1 MLNCYLVC
9 KKKVI
14 HILNIFYCLFFTNFS
29 QQKFVNLLTQLSI
42 NNYALINQ
50 LSINFSNGLSI
61 ITGETGAGKSIL
73 LGALGL
79 VLGNRADLS
88 SLKDTS
94 TKCIVEA
101 KLEIANYNLQDFFEK
116 VDLDYEAETIIR
128 REILPSGKSRAFVND
143 TPVTLSVLNELRSKL
158 IDVHSQH
165 QTMQLSDVNFQFSI
179 LDALAK
185 NSERIASY
193 QRGYQQLNQLKRDL
207 TDLETQQRE
216 ANQQYDYNLHL
227 CKELEEAN
235 IQIDEQ
241 EELEITLEKLNNIE
255 DIKLN
260 LSEALEI
267 SINDEI
273 GIQNLLNTL
282 ENRLSKIANFSKK
295 YQEISER
302 ITSVKIE
309 MDDIIAELENANENV
324 DFNPNEV
331 EIINDRLQLLYNL
344 QKKHYVNSNEE
355 LVAVFESLSNKVA
368 QVASA
373 DEVIQQKQEEINQVS
388 EKLDKV
394 ASLISKARIQ
404 SIPKLTKELQTLLA
418 DLGMENARFFIKIHS
433 TETYFSNGKDELE
446 FLFSANKGGNFGEL
460 KKVASGG
467 ELSRIMLSV
476 KKVLSENAQLPTII
490 FDEIDTGV
498 SGEVSNKIAAIMQ
511 QMSQHMQV
519 IAITHLPQI
528 AAKGMQHYKVY
539 KEEVSGKTTTNLKQL
554 SIDERIV
561 EIAEMLSGK
570 NISDSAITHAKEL
583 LN

>member
-1 MLNCYLVC
+1 M
-9 KKKVI
+9 
-14 HILNIFYCLFFTNFS
+14 
-29 QQKFVNLLTQLSI
+29 LTQLSI

-50 LSINFSNGLSI
+50 LSINFSSGLSI

-94 TKCIVEA
+94 RKCVVEA
-101 KLEIANYNLQDFFEK
+101 RLAILNYNLEDFFNQ
-116 VDLDYEAETIIR
+116 VDLDFETETIIR

-143 TPVTLSVLNELRSKL
+143 TPVTLAVLNQLRSKL

-165 QTMQLSDVNFQFSI
+165 QTMQLSDTSFQFTVI
-179 LDALAK
+179 DALAK
-185 NSERIASY
+185 NKERISSY
-193 QRGYQQLNQLKRDL
+193 KRGFVQLSQLKKEL
-207 TDLETQQRE
+207 VELENIQKE

-227 CKELEEAN
+227 FKELEEAKVKV
-235 IQIDEQ
+235 DEQ
-241 EELEITLEKLNNIE
+241 AVLEEKLEKLNNIE
-255 DIKLN
+255 AIKDN
-260 LSEALEI
+260 LSEALELTV
-267 SINDEI
+267 NEEI

-282 ENRLSKIANFSKK
+282 ENRLTKISSFSKE
-295 YQEISER
+295 YQEISAR
-302 ITSVKIE
+302 VTSVKIE
-309 MDDIIAELENANENV
+309 IDDIVAELENANENI
-324 DFNPNEV
+324 DFNPNEA
-331 EIINDRLQLLYNL
+331 EEINDRLQLLYNL
-344 QKKHYVNSNEE
+344 QKKHAVSSNKE
-355 LVAVFESLSNKVA
+355 LVTVFEDLSEKVG
-368 QVASA
+368 VVESA
-373 DEVIQQKQEEINQVS
+373 GEVINKKQKEIDSVS

-394 ASLISKARIQ
+394 AGLISKARTN
-404 SIPKLTKELQTLLA
+404 STPKLTKELEKLLA
-418 DLGMENARFFIKIHS
+418 DLGMENARFSIKIKPS
-433 TETYFSNGKDELE
+433 KNYLSNGKDELE

-476 KKVLSENAQLPTII
+476 KKVLSTNTQLPTII

-511 QMSQHMQV
+511 DMSTNMQV

-528 AAKGMQHYKVY
+528 AAKGSNHYKVY
-539 KEEVSGKTTTNLKQL
+539 KEEIKGITTTNLKQL
-554 SIDERIV
+554 STQERIV

-570 NISDSAITHAKEL
+570 DISDSALTHAKEL

>member
-1 MLNCYLVC
+1 
-9 KKKVI
+9 
-14 HILNIFYCLFFTNFS
+14 
-29 QQKFVNLLTQLSI
+29 LLTQLSI
-42 NNYALINQ
+42 NNYALINH
-50 LSINFSNGLSI
+50 LSIDFSSGLSI

-101 KLEIANYNLQDFFEK
+101 KVAISNYNLQEFFTSL
-116 VDLDYEAETIIR
+116 DLDYEAETIIR

-165 QTMQLSDVNFQFSI
+165 QTMQLSDGKFQFAI

-185 NSERIASY
+185 NTDRIASY
-193 QRGYQQLNQLKRDL
+193 KRGFTQLSALKREL
-207 TDLETQQRE
+207 QALETAQKE

-227 CKELEEAN
+227 FTELEEAT
-235 IQIDEQ
+235 IKVDEQ
-241 EELEITLEKLNNIE
+241 ASLEESLDKLNNIE

-260 LSEALEI
+260 LSESLEL
-267 SINDEI
+267 SIHEEV
-273 GIQNLLNTL
+273 GLQNLLNNL
-282 ENRLSKIANFSKK
+282 EFKISKIASFSKDYK
-295 YQEISER
+295 ELADR
-302 ITSVKIE
+302 IISVKIE
-309 MDDIIAELENANENV
+309 MDDIVSELEDANEKI
-324 DFNPNEV
+324 DFNPDEA
-331 EIINDRLQLLYNL
+331 EKINDRLQLLYNL
-344 QKKHYVNSNEE
+344 QKKHYVNSNKE
-355 LVAVFESLSNKVA
+355 LLAVFEELSDKVREVESAEGELNKKKAAIVA
-368 QVASA
+368 
-373 DEVIQQKQEEINQVS
+373 IS
-388 EKLDKV
+388 EKLDSV
-394 ASLISKARIQ
+394 AEKISKARTTA
-404 SIPKLTKELQTLLA
+404 IPKLVKELEFLLT
-418 DLGMENARFFIKIHS
+418 DLGMENARFSIKATLTNS
-433 TETYFSNGKDELE
+433 YFNNGKDELE

-476 KKVLSENAQLPTII
+476 KKVLSENTQLPTII

-511 QMSQHMQV
+511 QMSANMQV

-528 AAKGMQHYKVY
+528 AAKGSNHYKVY
-539 KEEVSGKTTTNLKQL
+539 KEEVNGVTTTNLKEL
-554 SIDERIV
+554 SSEERII

-570 NISDSAITHAKEL
+570 DISDSAHTHAKEL
-583 LN
+583 LS

>member
-1 MLNCYLVC
+1 
-9 KKKVI
+9 
-14 HILNIFYCLFFTNFS
+14 
-29 QQKFVNLLTQLSI
+29 LLSQLSI
-42 NNYALINQ
+42 NNYALINH
-50 LSINFSNGLSI
+50 LSIDFSSGLSI

-101 KLEIANYNLQDFFEK
+101 KVAISNYNLQDFFNS

-143 TPVTLSVLNELRSKL
+143 TPVTLSVLNELRVKL

-165 QTMQLSDVNFQFSI
+165 QTMQLSDNNFQFAI

-185 NSERIASY
+185 NTPRIDSY
-193 QRGYQQLNQLKRDL
+193 KRGFTQLNKLRKDLLQL
-207 TDLETQQRE
+207 E
-216 ANQQYDYNLHL
+216 AKQKESNQQYDYNLHL
-227 CKELEEAN
+227 FKELEEAK
-235 IQIDEQ
+235 IKVDEQ
-241 EELEITLEKLNNIE
+241 ELLEEKLEKLNNIE
-255 DIKLN
+255 DIKDN
-260 LSEALEI
+260 LSEALELTV
-267 SINDEI
+267 NEEI
-273 GIQNLLNTL
+273 GVQNLLNTL
-282 ENRLSKIANFSKK
+282 ENRLTKIASFSKE
-295 YQEISER
+295 YQELSER

-309 MDDIIAELENANENV
+309 IDDIVSELEDANENV
-324 DFNPNEV
+324 DFNPNEA
-331 EIINDRLQLLYNL
+331 EEINDRLQLLYNL
-344 QKKHYVNSNEE
+344 QKKHSVSSNKELLTVFEE
-355 LVAVFESLSNKVA
+355 ISDKVVAVE
-368 QVASA
+368 SA
-373 DEVIQQKQEEINQVS
+373 DEFINKKQKEIDLVS

-394 ASLISKARIQ
+394 ASLITKARVA
-404 SIPKLTKELQTLLA
+404 SIPKLNKQLEVLLA
-418 DLGMENARFFIKIHS
+418 DLGMENARFSIKIKPTKS
-433 TETYFSNGKDELE
+433 YFANGKDELE

-476 KKVLSENAQLPTII
+476 KTILSENTQLPTII

-511 QMSQHMQV
+511 QMSKNMQV

-528 AAKGMQHYKVY
+528 AAKGSNHYKVY
-539 KEEVSGKTTTNLKQL
+539 KDEVKGVTTTNLKQL
-554 SIDERIV
+554 STEERIV

-570 NISDSAITHAKEL
+570 DISDSALIHAKEL